1 MATNLK
7 VEIDPRAATMELVKQ
22 AQAAY
27 DAGQDRRWAGLL
39 WAAMEKA
46 IRELA
51 QSRGISEANNV
62 AILERLD
69 NLAVGPWDEYFSSS
83 LSNLIM
89 LRTHHRLGVLESYWW
104 EHLHTDTVALI
115 ALCHDATT

>member
-7 VEIDPRAATMELVKQ
+7 FAIDPRAATMELVKQ

-69 NLAVGPWDEYFSSS
+69 NLDVGPWDEYFSSS
-83 LSNLIM
+83 LGRLLM
-89 LRTHHRLGVLESYWW
+89 LQTHYQLGAVESYWW
-104 EHLHTDTVALI
+104 QYLHDSTLAFITI
-115 ALCHDATT
+115 CHDATT